1 VRTLDGI
8 LATSL
13 APRRLTMILL
23 GAFAALALVLAC
35 VGLYGVISYL
45 TGQRTHEI
53 GVRLALGAQ
62 RAEVIRLVVDEGL
75 RMALLGVGLGIV
87 AALGLARVL
96 AAELFGV
103 TPHDP
108 LTFGA
113 VALLLVVVALVACY
127 LPALRAARVDPVIAL
142 RAE

>member
-1 VRTLDGI
+1 
-8 LATSL
+8 
-13 APRRLTMILL
+13 
-23 GAFAALALVLAC
+23 VLAC

-45 TGQRTHEI
+45 VGQRTHEI

-75 RMALLGVGLGIV
+75 RMSLLGAGLGIGV
-87 AALGLARVL
+87 ALGLARVL

-103 TPHDP
+103 TAHDP
-108 LTFGA
+108 LTFVA
-113 VALLLVVVALVACY
+113 VALLLVVVALMACY
-127 LPALRAARVDPVIAL
+127 LPALRAARVDPAIAL